1 MSNGQENGRQLQ
13 RSMKSRH
20 LFMLSLGGVIGTGL
34 FLSSGYTIGEA
45 GPGGAIAAYL
55 VAGLLMYLVM
65 VCLGELS
72 LVMPVSGSFQ
82 AHATKFIGPATG
94 FTVGWVYWMSWGT
107 TVGSEFTAAG
117 ILMQRWFPDTPVWI
131 WSALFVFLLFSLNAL
146 TTKGF
151 AESEYWFA
159 GIKVTAV
166 LLFIII
172 GGAAMFG
179 LISME
184 GRPAPFLSNF
194 TGEGGL
200 FPNGFTGVFITMM
213 TVIYAFQGSE
223 VMGVAAGETE
233 EPEKN
238 IPRAIRNIVF
248 RVLIFYVA
256 AMFVL
261 SAIVPWNQAGLLES
275 PFVTV
280 FDTIGIPYAA
290 DIMNF
295 VILTALLSVGN
306 SGLYASTRILYSL
319 SQNGMAPSLFSK
331 LTKRGV
337 PLYSLLVTLGY
348 ALLSLLTSLVA
359 AETVFLLLYS
369 VAAIG
374 GTLAWL
380 IIALAQYKFRTQY
393 IRDGGKVEDLKFKVP
408 FFPLVPILCISMCL
422 FIFGFTV
429 YDPTQRTSFFIGFGF
444 MVACYLFYFFRYSRR
459 NVQLPETA
467 NPSAGEWMN
476 KEA

>member
-1 MSNGQENGRQLQ
+1 MSTGQENGGQLK

-20 LFMLSLGGVIGTGL
+20 LFMLSLGGTIGTGL

-45 GPGGAIAAYL
+45 GPGGAIIAYL

-131 WSALFVFLLFSLNAL
+131 WSALFVVLLFSLNAL
-146 TTKGF
+146 TTRAF
-151 AESEYWFA
+151 AETEYWFA
-159 GIKVTAV
+159 GIKVAAV
-166 LLFIII
+166 ILFIIV
-172 GGAAMFG
+172 GGAAIFG
-179 LISME
+179 FMSM
-184 GRPAPFLSNF
+184 GDRPTPFLSNF

-213 TVIYAFQGSE
+213 TVVYAFQGSE
-223 VMGVAAGETE
+223 VFGVAAGETE

-238 IPRAIRNIVF
+238 IPRSIRNIVF
-248 RVLIFYVA
+248 RLLLFYVA

-261 SAIVPWNQAGLLES
+261 AAIVPWQEAGVMES

-280 FDTIGIPYAA
+280 FDMVGIPYAA

-306 SGLYASTRILYSL
+306 SGLFVSTRILYSM
-319 SQNGMAPSLFSK
+319 SQKGMAHSVFSK

-337 PLYSLLVTLGY
+337 PLYALLVTLGY
-348 ALLSLLTSLVA
+348 ALLSLLSSLIA
-359 AETVFLLLYS
+359 PETVFILLYS

-374 GTLAWL
+374 GTVAWAV
-380 IIALAQYKFRTQY
+380 IAWAQYNFRKQY
-393 IRDGGKVEDLKFKVP
+393 IRGGGKVEDLKFAVP
-408 FFPLVPILCISMCL
+408 FFPIVPILCIVMCL

-429 YDPTQRTSFFIGFGF
+429 YDPTQRTSFFIGIGF
-444 MVACYLFYFFRYSRR
+444 MLACYLFYYFRYGRKKLNQSTD
-459 NVQLPETA
+459 EIIG
-467 NPSAGEWMN
+467 S
-476 KEA
+476 

>member
-1 MSNGQENGRQLQ
+1 MIDQQSSGTQLK

-20 LFMLSLGGVIGTGL
+20 LYMMTLGGTIGTGL

-45 GPGGAIAAYL
+45 GPGGAIVAYL

-94 FTVGWVYWMSWGT
+94 YMVGWVYWMSWGT

-131 WSALFVFLLFSLNAL
+131 WSAIFVVLLFSLNAL
-146 TTKGF
+146 TSKAFGET
-151 AESEYWFA
+151 EYWFA
-159 GIKVTAV
+159 GIKVMAV
-166 LLFIII
+166 LLFIIV
-172 GGAAMFG
+172 GGAAIFG
-179 LISME
+179 FISM
-184 GRPAPFLSNF
+184 GDKPAPLFSNF

-223 VMGVAAGETE
+223 VFGVAAGETE
-233 EPEKN
+233 EPEKS
-238 IPRAIRNIVF
+238 IPKSIRNIVF
-248 RVLIFYVA
+248 RLLIFYVA
-256 AMFVL
+256 AMIVL
-261 SAIVPWNQAGLLES
+261 AAIVPWKEAGLMES

-280 FDTIGIPYAA
+280 FDMVGIPYAA

-306 SGLYASTRILYSL
+306 SGLFVSTRILYSM
-319 SQNGMAPSLFSK
+319 SQEGMTHSIFSK

-337 PLYSLLVTLGY
+337 PLYALLVTLGF
-348 ALLSLLTSLVA
+348 ALLSLLSSLIA
-359 AETVFLLLYS
+359 PGTVFLLLYS
-369 VAAIG
+369 VSAIG
-374 GTLAWL
+374 GTLAWC
-380 IIALAQYKFRTQY
+380 IIAWAQYNFRRQY
-393 IRDGGKVEDLKFKVP
+393 IRDGGKVKDLKFAVP
-408 FFPLVPILCISMCL
+408 FFPIVPIVCILMCL
-422 FIFGFTV
+422 FMFAFTA
-429 YDPTQRTSFFIGFGF
+429 YDPTQRTSFLIGFGF
-444 MVACYLFYFFRYSRR
+444 AGVCYLHYYLRYGRKKKAHAQMITS
-459 NVQLPETA
+459 PPAE
-467 NPSAGEWMN
+467 EMIN
-476 KEA
+476 K

>member
-1 MSNGQENGRQLQ
+1 MSTEQGNGGQLK

-20 LFMLSLGGVIGTGL
+20 LFMLSLGGTIGTGL

-45 GPGGAIAAYL
+45 GPGGAIIAYL

-131 WSALFVFLLFSLNAL
+131 WSALFVVLLFSLNAL
-146 TTKGF
+146 TTRAF
-151 AESEYWFA
+151 AETEYWFA
-159 GIKVTAV
+159 GIKVVAV
-166 LLFIII
+166 ILFIIV
-172 GGAAMFG
+172 GGAAIFG
-179 LISME
+179 FMSMAD
-184 GRPAPFLSNF
+184 RPTPFLSNF

-213 TVIYAFQGSE
+213 TVVYAFQGSE
-223 VMGVAAGETE
+223 VFGVAAGETE

-238 IPRAIRNIVF
+238 IPRSIRNIVF
-248 RVLIFYVA
+248 RLLLFYVA

-261 SAIVPWNQAGLLES
+261 AAIVPWKEAGLMES

-280 FDTIGIPYAA
+280 FDMVGIPYAA

-306 SGLYASTRILYSL
+306 SGLFVSTRILYSM
-319 SQNGMAPSLFSK
+319 SQKGMAHSVFSK

-337 PLYSLLVTLGY
+337 PLYALLVTLGY
-348 ALLSLLTSLVA
+348 ALLSLLSSLIA
-359 AETVFLLLYS
+359 PETVFILLYS

-374 GTLAWL
+374 GTVAWAV
-380 IIALAQYKFRTQY
+380 IAWAQYNFRKQY
-393 IRDGGKVEDLKFKVP
+393 IRGGGKVEDLKFAVP
-408 FFPLVPILCISMCL
+408 FFPIVPILCILMCM

-429 YDPTQRTSFFIGFGF
+429 YDPTQRTSFFIGIGF
-444 MVACYLFYFFRYSRR
+444 MLACYLYYYFRYGRKKLNQSTDEII
-459 NVQLPETA
+459 V
-467 NPSAGEWMN
+467 S
-476 KEA
+476 